1 MLKSPRFD
9 ELVAKFSS
17 LPGIGKK
24 TAQRLAWHLLSIPKE
39 KALELS
45 TAIQN
50 AVESYTT
57 CSICCMLTEENPCT
71 LCTSPERDDSQLCV
85 VESHSDVFTLESMNE
100 YRGRYYVL
108 GHLLSPLDGYGP
120 DALGIPGLLKR
131 IEELQPEELIL
142 ALKPSAEGEA
152 TIHYLTEMLQDHELN
167 ITRLSV
173 GLPFGGD
180 LEYSGA
186 LTLANA
192 FKRRFPA

>member
-1 MLKSPRFD
+1 MLISPRLD
-9 ELVAKFSS
+9 DLVAKFNR

-24 TAQRLAWHLLSIPKE
+24 TAQRLAWHLLSIEKV
-39 KALELS
+39 KALELAES
-45 TAIQN
+45 IQN
-50 AVESYTT
+50 AVENYTT
-57 CSICCMLTEENPCT
+57 CSVCNMLTESDPCS
-71 LCTSPERDDSQLCV
+71 LCVASDRDDSQLCV
-85 VESHSDVFTLESMNE
+85 VENNSDVVILESMNE
-100 YRGRYYVL
+100 YKGRYYVL

-120 DALGIPGLLKR
+120 DTLGIPALLKR
-131 IEELQPEELIL
+131 IEELEPAELIL

-152 TIHYLTEMLQDHELN
+152 TIHYLTEVLQEHPIS

-192 FKRRFPA
+192 FKRRFPV